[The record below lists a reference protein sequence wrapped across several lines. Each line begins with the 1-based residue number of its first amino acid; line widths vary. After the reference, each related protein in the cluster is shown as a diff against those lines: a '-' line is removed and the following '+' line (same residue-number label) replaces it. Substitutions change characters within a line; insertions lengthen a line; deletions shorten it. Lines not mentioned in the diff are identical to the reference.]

1 MKLCFVELQCMLGI
15 DSAHKED
22 KMDFKFSRF
31 LLATV
36 LLIPLCLYTSKA
48 QAVGFLVG
56 LGVNGIVHDT
66 KSDGSKGAGGSS
78 GLIGAQFE
86 NTRLYARAQFVR
98 SDDPDL
104 KEYHHYS
111 IGLDFVT
118 GSSSDILRVYFG
130 AFGGIVDAEFCT
142 GGVEAG
148 SLRLFDTCENTQT
161 YSIGGQGG
169 FLIQVNE
176 VLSFDLGYSYT
187 ATPDLEIESNDPN
200 AVTGKVSQMHALNLG
215 ATIVF

>member
-1 MKLCFVELQCMLGI
+1 MGCI
-15 DSAHKED
+15 DKEC
-22 KMDFKFSRF
+22 KMDLKLNRF
-31 LLATV
+31 LLVTA
-36 LLIPLCLYTSKA
+36 LLLPFSLYTSKA
-48 QAVGFLVG
+48 QAVGFLLG
-56 LGVNGIVHDT
+56 LGIHGIVHDT
-66 KSDGSKGAGGSS
+66 KSDGIKGAGGSS

-86 NTRLYARAQFVR
+86 NARLYARAQLVR

-111 IGLDFVT
+111 GGVDFIT
-118 GSSSDILRVYFG
+118 GSSKDILRVYLG
-130 AFGGIVDAEFCT
+130 LYGGLVDAEFCA
-142 GGVEAG
+142 GGIEAG
-148 SLRLFDTCENTQT
+148 SLRLFDTCKNAQT

-187 ATPDLEIESNDPN
+187 ATPDLEIESSDPN
-200 AVTGKVSQMHALNLG
+200 SVTGKVSQMQALNLG